1 MERTARNQEG
11 FSLIE
16 LLISLV
22 ILSVSLL
29 ALASLMAM
37 TTQYNSF
44 GAHATEAVTFGQDKL
59 EELKAI
65 PWAVVGADPV
75 ADQIQGTSGVAYNR
89 NWAVVTA
96 GSLKTVTITV
106 GWNDRGN
113 HSVRLTSVVAQ

>member
-1 MERTARNQEG
+1 LDRILRNKEG

-16 LLISLV
+16 LLVSLV

-44 GAHATEAVTFGQDKL
+44 GGRATEAVTFGQDKL
-59 EELKAI
+59 EELRAV
-65 PWAVVGADPV
+65 PWAIVGSDPV
-75 ADQIQGTSGVAYNR
+75 ADQVQGATGIAYAR
-89 NWAVVTA
+89 NWAVATA

-106 GWNDRGN
+106 SWNDRVD
-113 HSVRLTSVVAQ
+113 HSIRLTSVVAQ

>member
-1 MERTARNQEG
+1 MDRTIRNEEG

-59 EELKAI
+59 EELKAV
-65 PWAVVGADPV
+65 PWAVVGSD
-75 ADQIQGTSGVAYNR
+75 ADQVQGPTQTTYNR

-96 GSLKTVTITV
+96 GTLKTVTITV
-106 GWNDRGN
+106 DWNDRGN